1 MRSPSSFSL
10 SPLIKC
16 HLFQTKPPRL
26 TIKVR
31 LLGNSRITISN
42 MLTVRLE
49 SGKEKWKCT
58 RLSVPLILVFID
70 FPLSVC
76 PLQQSIV
83 QTGDLQ
89 KIANDNYIALRQ
101 KSLRLSHRERQ
112 AAILPASPVKVFFGI
127 SEALDMNGMC
137 QKHWLFNSPRQWK
150 LANKNHVWKIKNDGW
165 NGTISS
171 LSNLNLKLN
180 WSLGHWDRDPWPLN
194 NYIPPSFSLLW
205 RRSFYS
211 WNC

>member
-1 MRSPSSFSL
+1 MEMHQAFCALDFGLYRLSF
-10 SPLIKC
+10 
-16 HLFQTKPPRL
+16 
-26 TIKVR
+26 VR
-31 LLGNSRITISN
+31 LSYPTIHCSDRWFTEN
-42 MLTVRLE
+42 CEWPSL
-49 SGKEKWKCT
+49 
-58 RLSVPLILVFID
+58 
-70 FPLSVC
+70 
-76 PLQQSIV
+76 
-83 QTGDLQ
+83 
-89 KIANDNYIALRQ
+89 AHDNYIALRQ
-101 KSLRLSHRERQ
+101 NSHSLSHRKRH
-112 AAILPASPVKVFFGI
+112 AAILPASLVKVFFGI
-127 SEALDMNGMC
+127 SGALDMNGMC